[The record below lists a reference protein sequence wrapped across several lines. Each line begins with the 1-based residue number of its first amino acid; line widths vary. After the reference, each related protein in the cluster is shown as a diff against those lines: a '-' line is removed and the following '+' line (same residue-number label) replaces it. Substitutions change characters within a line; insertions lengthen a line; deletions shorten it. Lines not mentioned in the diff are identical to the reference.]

1 MDAEL
6 FIALIVFWLSSTAAI
21 VNFMFM
27 WFFNEGESFHPHSVD
42 IDHRHSLYVVAHSD
56 TLCKLD
62 CCVKSISSL
71 VAPRGSS
78 SSKQFTVLCAMISVS
93 GFLGT
98 YRWYTV
104 GNGTKMASYFGNYK
118 LLKFIAI

>member
-1 MDAEL
+1 MDGEL
-6 FIALIVFWLSSTAAI
+6 FLSLIVFWLSISGAI
-21 VNFMFM
+21 ITFMSM

-42 IDHRHSLYVVAHSD
+42 IDHRHALYVVAHSD
-56 TLCKLD
+56 TCCKLD
-62 CCVKSISSL
+62 CCVKSISSF

-98 YRWYTV
+98 YRWYIV
-104 GNGTKMASYFGNYK
+104 GQVNPWAAGLGT
-118 LLKFIAI
+118 